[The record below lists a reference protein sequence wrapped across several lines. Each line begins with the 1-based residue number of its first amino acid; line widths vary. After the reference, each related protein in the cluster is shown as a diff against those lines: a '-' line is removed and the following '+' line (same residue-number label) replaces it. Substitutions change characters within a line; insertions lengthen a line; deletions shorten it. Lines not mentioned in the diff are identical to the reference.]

1 MCIYP
6 FSRFGHVAVTWRDA
20 VVVWGGE
27 GYNVTG
33 GESSYIESGFSHRY
47 KRGAGPSCDHHRD
60 PCDPS
65 FVYYHLSGVWKRDSI
80 QCCSVQSNSFCRGVS
95 SMSMTCN
102 FGVHK

>member
-1 MCIYP
+1 MCINP

-33 GESSYIESGFSHRY
+33 GESSYFESGFRHRY

-65 FVYYHLSGVWKRDSI
+65 FVYYHLSGVWKRDPI
-80 QCCSVQSNSFCRGVS
+80 QCCSVQSNGFCRGVS